1 MKANVL
7 RKATVNTTEWLK
19 SILKGGRCIRAQE
32 RIGTQKVVIY
42 RYKMGMEPK
51 NEANGS
57 ETVEMVSQRQSAME
71 KVKK

>member
-1 MKANVL
+1 MKANAPRRV
-7 RKATVNTTEWLK
+7 TVNTTERLK

-42 RYKMGMEPK
+42 RYRMGTEPK

-57 ETVEMVSQRQSAME
+57 ETVEMVGQRQRR
-71 KVKK
+71 